1 MVPFLPPTL
10 IDSEP
15 NVIILGQ
22 QRCIATYHSHSEG
35 VWALQPNEN
44 FTQVCRSF
52 EFLNK
57 VQLALLFLVM
67 GIRS

>member
-1 MVPFLPPTL
+1 MVRFSTPTL
-10 IDSEP
+10 IDSKH

-52 EFLNK
+52 EFLK
-57 VQLALLFLVM
+57 KGSFSQ
-67 GIRS
+67 